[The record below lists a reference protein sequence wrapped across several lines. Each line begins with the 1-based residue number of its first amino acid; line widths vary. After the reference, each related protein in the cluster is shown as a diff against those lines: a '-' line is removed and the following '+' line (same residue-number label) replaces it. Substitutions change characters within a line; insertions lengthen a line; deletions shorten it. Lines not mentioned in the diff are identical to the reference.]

1 MRIISH
7 RYFFFYFFLAK
18 HKHVLRGRFY
28 RSFFPKY
35 SNMKIW
41 FPIVP
46 TPYLPMGNMNLPSL
60 VEISK
65 VDFKKKL
72 RCYKFTD
79 RQMVNKPNMI
89 KWVTFLQGTEW
100 NKVFKKYHLNEH
112 LFFDKG
118 CMTLD
123 IFKIYDDR
131 DHLLI
136 IMANIYQFRSRWN
149 EMTSLQAWVH

>member
-1 MRIISH
+1 MLWSIGIYQRLTNSKTWWLLGIH
-7 RYFFFYFFLAK
+7 A
-18 HKHVLRGRFY
+18 
-28 RSFFPKY
+28 
-35 SNMKIW
+35 
-41 FPIVP
+41 IVWP
-46 TPYLPMGNMNLPSL
+46 YNCWMNDAIYLPMGNMNLPSL

-65 VDFKKKL
+65 VDFKNKL

-79 RQMVNKPNMI
+79 RHMVNKPNMI

-100 NKVFKKYHLNEH
+100 NNFKCLKNIIW
-112 LFFDKG
+112 
-118 CMTLD
+118 MN
-123 IFKIYDDR
+123 IFIWQGLHDPWHFQNYDDR